1 MKDIL
6 NSEVYPTKEKV
17 IEMYE
22 LDKNEQVYLADEL
35 LEVEKMAFGIRSAL
49 I

>member
-6 NSEVYPTKEKV
+6 CSDVYPTREKV
-17 IEMYE
+17 IEMYN

-35 LEVEKMAFGIRSAL
+35 LEVEKMAFEIRSSL
-49 I
+49 M